1 MTVTIGRRDLLAAL
15 GGAAVVWPLAARA
28 QQQQAMPVIAYL
40 NGASMTIDSQSGKR
54 ALPATCINSR
64 QLSHPKRLR
73 FGEGGI
79 SSLRLLEHGRN
90 PRLLAARQ
98 AANEGLS
105 DAAAMPLGT
114 SILTELLQQFL
125 VHCDVVELAKRILN
139 LL

>member
-1 MTVTIGRRDLLAAL
+1 MIRRRAFITLLGR
-15 GGAAVVWPLAARA
+15 AAVAWPVAARA
-28 QQQQAMPVIAYL
+28 QQQAMPVIGYL